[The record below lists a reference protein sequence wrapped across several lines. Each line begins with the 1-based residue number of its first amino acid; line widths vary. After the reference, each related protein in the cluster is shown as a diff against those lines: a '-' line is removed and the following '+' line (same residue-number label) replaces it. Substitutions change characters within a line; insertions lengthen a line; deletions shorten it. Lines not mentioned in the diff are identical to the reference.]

1 MELPLELD
9 GQGLP
14 PLGMPPERF
23 LRDYW
28 QRRPLLIRQAFADFQ
43 SPISGDDLAALSLRE
58 EALSR
63 LVLHDRKRRRWVLE
77 NGPFEDDRFE
87 HVPERDWSLLV
98 QDLDKWDP
106 EVGALLAHFEFLPR
120 WRIDDI
126 MVSFAAPGGSV
137 GAHVDQYDVFL
148 LQAAGQRRW
157 AIDAR
162 PAPDLSLDPKAPLK
176 LLRQFEP
183 SHEWVLR
190 PGDMLY
196 LPPGVPH
203 HGVAVDA
210 CLTFSIGMRAPSL
223 KELLLAWVHEAAETL
238 DETQRHSDPGLRP
251 AIDPTALAAEAVAAL
266 AASLRRGLDDMA
278 AAPLPA
284 DEFMGRFLSN
294 YRSPRQAQPRP
305 RKLGAA
311 TLAARLQRGARLQ
324 PDRWLRWL
332 HAGQQPCRLYVA
344 GLSVSLPLTLA
355 RRLCRFESLDWQDW
369 QALDDAARNELLTLV
384 NASALGLTR

>member
-1 MELPLELD
+1 MAFALEVD
-9 GQGLP
+9 GQQLP

-43 SPISGDDLAALSLRE
+43 APISGDDLAALSLRDD
-58 EALSR
+58 ALSR

-77 NGPFEDDRFE
+77 NGPFDDDRFD
-87 HVPERDWSLLV
+87 HVPDRDWSLLV

-106 EVGALLAHFEFLPR
+106 EVGALLAHFDFLPR

-148 LQAAGQRRW
+148 LQGVGQRRW

-162 PAPDLSLDPKAPLK
+162 PDPDLAQDPKAPLK
-176 LLRQFEP
+176 LLRRFEP
-183 SHEWVLR
+183 SHEWFLR

-203 HGVAVDA
+203 HGVAIDP
-210 CLTFSIGMRAPSL
+210 CLTISIGMRAPSL
-223 KELLLAWVHEAAETL
+223 KELLLAWMNEAADTL
-238 DETQRHSDPGLRP
+238 DESQRHSDRGLQP
-251 AIDPTALAAEAVAAL
+251 ASDPTELAPEAIAAL
-266 AASLRRGLDDMA
+266 QGSLRRAVADVGE
-278 AAPLPA
+278 APLPI
-284 DEFMGRFLSN
+284 DDFLGRFLSN
-294 YRSPRQAQPRP
+294 YRSPRQPQARA
-305 RKLGAA
+305 RKLGATAIA
-311 TLAARLQRGARLQ
+311 TRLQRGAHLQ

-332 HAGQQPCRLYVA
+332 HTGQQACVLHVA
-344 GLSVSLPLTLA
+344 GISVKLPKLLA
-355 RRLCRFESLDWQDW
+355 QRLCRFEPVDWQDW
-369 QALDDAARNELLTLV
+369 QALDESARSELARLV
-384 NASALGLTR
+384 NAGVLGVAR